1 MKKALMLAPFL
12 IITLWANSSCAMD
25 WKKLHEAADKTM
37 PSDAFMRVQANPTSV
52 KDLYILGLI
61 YLNQHKDAQAR
72 NMFSEILKMQPDLL
86 EARWGTAEVLRREH
100 ELKKSRKILEEIIK
114 SEPKFSPAYISLAY
128 IDYLEGDFEGAA
140 SLAEKVLKQ
149 GREAV
154 DLSNYV
160 RAYLILGGAKGMI
173 AHYGGPLSKVI
184 NGTAVLPNL
193 KKAQEL
199 KPNSPEVFFGMGGFY
214 LLAPGLAGG
223 DINLAIVYLEKAVKA
238 DPMFA
243 DAYVRLGE
251 AYKIKGNNAK
261 HELYLRKALEI
272 DPKNELAL
280 DARSGRCKF
289 ICPQKR

>member
-1 MKKALMLAPFL
+1 MKAVSALVSVLILAAW
-12 IITLWANSSCAMD
+12 INVSYAMD
-25 WKKLHEAADKTM
+25 WKKLHETADKTM

-61 YLNQHKDAQAR
+61 YLNQHKDDQSR
-72 NMFSEILKMQPDLL
+72 NMFSEILKMEPNLL
-86 EARWGTAEVLRREH
+86 EARWGIAEVLRREH
-100 ELKKSRKILEEIIK
+100 ELKKSRGILEEIIK
-114 SEPKFSPAYISLAY
+114 AEPKFYPAYNSLAY
-128 IDYLEGDFEGAA
+128 IDYLEGDFEGAV

-149 GREAV
+149 GREAA

-173 AHYGGPLSKVI
+173 AHRGGPFSKVI

-223 DINLAIVYLEKAVKA
+223 DINLAIAYLEKAVKT

-243 DAYVRLGE
+243 DAYVRLAQ
-251 AYKIKGNNAK
+251 AYMVKGDDAK
-261 HELYLRKALEI
+261 YELYLRKALEI

-280 DARSGRCKF
+280 DAGSGRCKF